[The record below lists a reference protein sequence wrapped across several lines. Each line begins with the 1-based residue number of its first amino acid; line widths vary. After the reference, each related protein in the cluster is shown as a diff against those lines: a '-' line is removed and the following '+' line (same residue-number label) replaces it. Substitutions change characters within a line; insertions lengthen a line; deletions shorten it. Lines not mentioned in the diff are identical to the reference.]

1 MIADPK
7 TEQAKRRVNVIRT
20 INDGLK
26 IAEEDL
32 KIRGPGDL
40 LGTRQ
45 SGEPWFKLA
54 DLIEDQPLLEQ
65 AAQAARKLLSEDPT
79 LKKYPTLLAEVKRQQ
94 P

>member
-1 MIADPK
+1 M
-7 TEQAKRRVNVIRT
+7 
-20 INDGLK
+20 
-26 IAEEDL
+26 
-32 KIRGPGDL
+32 